1 MTYSFLNVL
10 PLLLFVGSIVAP
22 ASVAAADSRPNILFC
37 IMDDASYMHMSTYGC
52 EWTDTPSFDRLANE
66 GILFQNAYTPNAKCA
81 PSRSSILTGRNSW
94 QLEEAANHIVNF
106 PAKFRTFPE
115 VLRANGYQAGKTGK
129 GWGPGLPGEIDG
141 KPRVLIAKNYGSENL
156 EKKPAKG
163 MSIEDYAGN
172 FEVFLEEVD
181 SEEPWFFWYGSKEP
195 HRRYEYGSG
204 QKLGGKSI
212 DDIKEV
218 PGFWPDSEVI
228 RNDML
233 DYGLEIEH
241 ADSHLGMMIES
252 LEERGL
258 LENTL
263 IVMTSDNGMPFPRG
277 KAQEYEYSNHMPLAM
292 MWPKGIRN
300 PGRTVTDMVSFVDFA
315 PTFLDVAGIG
325 FEDSGMQ
332 PSPGRSLMDIFESR
346 KSGQVNPKRDYVVIG
361 KERHDY
367 SRPGNQGYPIRGI
380 VGNDY
385 LYLYNYKIDLWPA
398 GNPELGYLDVD
409 GSPTKTEI
417 LELFR
422 SGKDRSYWE
431 LSFGK
436 RKAHEE
442 FFDLANDPECLN
454 NLANDE
460 RLTEVKHKMKARLDA
475 TLAEQNDPRFL
486 GNGDVFDKYGF
497 SQGHAWNFYENYM
510 AGKESKKRT
519 GWVNDSDYE
528 PEPLD

>member
-1 MTYSFLNVL
+1 
-10 PLLLFVGSIVAP
+10 
-22 ASVAAADSRPNILFC
+22 
-37 IMDDASYMHMSTYGC
+37 
-52 EWTDTPSFDRLANE
+52 
-66 GILFQNAYTPNAKCA
+66 
-81 PSRSSILTGRNSW
+81 
-94 QLEEAANHIVNF
+94 
-106 PAKFRTFPE
+106 
-115 VLRANGYQAGKTGK
+115 
-129 GWGPGLPGEIDG
+129 
-141 KPRVLIAKNYGSENL
+141 
-156 EKKPAKG
+156 
-163 MSIEDYAGN
+163 
-172 FEVFLEEVD
+172 
-181 SEEPWFFWYGSKEP
+181 
-195 HRRYEYGSG
+195 
-204 QKLGGKSI
+204 
-212 DDIKEV
+212 
-218 PGFWPDSEVI
+218 
-228 RNDML
+228 ML

-292 MWPKGIRN
+292 MWPEGIRN
-300 PGRTVTDMVSFVDFA
+300 PGRTVTDMISFVDFA
-315 PTFLDVAGIG
+315 PTFLDVAGIR

-332 PSPGRSLMDIFESR
+332 PSPGRSLMDVFRSR
-346 KSGQVNPKRDYVVIG
+346 KIGQVNPKRDYVVIG

-367 SRPGNQGYPIRGI
+367 SRPSNQGYPIRGI

-475 TLAEQNDPRFL
+475 TLAEQKDPRFL

-519 GWVNDSDYE
+519 GWVDDSDYE